1 MTVLGLDLS
10 SVNSG
15 YSVMGPQP
23 AKGVVEYGDA
33 IHIYKS
39 TVCGIG
45 DESEPALIDY
55 GSIIPNK
62 KMNHAQKLQY
72 IYEEIYKILEQYPQV
87 DKVIMEDQHFRN
99 NASTLKLLARISG
112 VAMLAAQQHGCEIVL
127 YPAATVKKGFTGNGR
142 AEKKDMIATANDRF
156 GLELKDDNQADA
168 IGVSYTYFN
177 EQRKET
183 P

>member
-1 MTVLGLDLS
+1 MILGLDLS

-15 YSVMGPQP
+15 YSVMDPWP
-23 AKGVVEYGDA
+23 AKGIESEDT
-33 IHIYKS
+33 IHMYKS
-39 TVCGIG
+39 IVCGIS
-45 DESEPALIDY
+45 EEENSEPPLIDY

-72 IYEEIYKILEQYPQV
+72 IYDEIYKILEQYPQV
-87 DKVIMEDQHFRN
+87 DKVIMEDQHFRT

-112 VAMLAAQQHGCEIVL
+112 VAMLAAQQHGCDIVL

-142 AEKKDMIATANDRF
+142 AEKKDMIAMANQKF
-156 GLELKDDNQADA
+156 GLELRDDNIADA
-168 IGVSYTYFN
+168 IGVAYTYY
-177 EQRKET
+177 EQQRKET